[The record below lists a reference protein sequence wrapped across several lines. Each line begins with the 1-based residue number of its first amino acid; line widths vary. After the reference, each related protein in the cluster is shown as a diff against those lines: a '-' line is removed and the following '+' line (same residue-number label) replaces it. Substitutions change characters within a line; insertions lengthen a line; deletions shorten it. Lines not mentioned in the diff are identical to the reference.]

1 MIVKLVMWFKR
12 GSLIEGLSIYGYG
25 MCWLYQYEHMEIED
39 GRFDLE
45 LAGGESEIYY
55 ILTVLWCG
63 KYRIE

>member
-39 GRFDLE
+39 GRFDFDIFITKAE
-45 LAGGESEIYY
+45 FDVVFVLADN
-55 ILTVLWCG
+55 
-63 KYRIE
+63 K